1 MITKQERIKL
11 RSLAQNIKP
20 TIWVGKDNFDEDI
33 YNKINEE
40 LYAHELIKIAL
51 NPSQEKLTDEQL
63 SEVATK
69 TGADI
74 VTQIG
79 KKIVL
84 YKLSNK
90 KNIKHILNSNNK

>member
-11 RSLAQNIKP
+11 RSLAQSINP
-20 TIWVGKDNFDEDI
+20 TVWVGKNNFDADI
-33 YNKINEE
+33 IEKIKEE
-40 LYAHELIKIAL
+40 LYIHELIKIAL
-51 NPSQEKLTDEQL
+51 NPSQEKLSNDEL
-63 SEVATK
+63 SELATK
-69 TGADI
+69 TGADV

-90 KNIKHILNSNNK
+90 PGIKHIL